1 MNLKRIIII
10 LLLSKSILVFS
21 QNFNIEQLGKN
32 KLINVSGGATASSIF
47 YAGDAA
53 RDPFSYFLNGNINVN
68 IAGLYNLPFS
78 FSYTNQK
85 LGYGKPVLMNRLS
98 IHPSYKWITAHI
110 GDASMSFSPYTLS
123 GHQFTGFGVD
133 LTPQGKFK
141 ISAMYGRLVRSN
153 EYNSNLPDLV
163 PAYKRYGYGF
173 KTQYA
178 LEKVTLGVTFFKAK
192 DQINSI
198 TTPIPFELGITP
210 KDNTAI
216 SFETSFKLFQKLQVQ
231 TDFAT
236 SSITEDTRV
245 ATTASR
251 KLNASLFLKPNTT
264 TTHYNAYKAQ
274 LVYPTGKGTLGL
286 GYERIDPNYRT
297 LGGYFFNNDLENI
310 TVNATQTVFNDK
322 INLSMNLGLQKD
334 NLDKQ
339 KQSQMTRLVT
349 SVTAN
354 FKVNQKLNLN
364 GNYSNF
370 QSYTN
375 SRNQFDYINQT
386 SNFDFLDTLNF
397 RQVNQNAALTINYL
411 LKNNKKIK
419 QAFNANFS
427 LQDAVNQQQ
436 GKTIAGGA
444 TTYYNS
450 GISYTMGLPEKTLN
464 LTASLNNTIG
474 KLDTGKN
481 LIWGPTLAA
490 NKLFFD
496 KKLNTSAA
504 ISYNTSRNN
513 GMKQNDVF
521 NFRVNGSYVYKEKHN
536 FSLNAIS
543 LFNSTPSGPKKDFTA
558 TLSYSYSFDKI
569 KLRPTK
575 KSEATAKNDSIPSEP
590 TLKIKYK
597 SFAFEG
603 TQTTIT
609 QQLDSLQN
617 AEKFDNETDFN
628 ALQTTLDLAKQANS
642 TKDFKNKALDYL
654 EQYALLTQKKQPKQT
669 NTATEVKTPN
679 TKDKTT
685 KTAKEIAKATQTT
698 KGAVVTLKKYIAHI
712 APSYRGTNS
721 IASNNVKSHKMHGI
735 SPINPKDQASYNG
748 YLRLVER
755 NKLSAQKLAQLQWIG
770 QELNKLKGE
779 TIEEWNA
786 NTHFNA
792 FYQSEKASIDQF
804 IASKKSNLFI
814 VNYLEKKMLTYYKA
828 LAEKQHPLLPTE
840 TK

>member
-1 MNLKRIIII
+1 
-10 LLLSKSILVFS
+10 
-21 QNFNIEQLGKN
+21 
-32 KLINVSGGATASSIF
+32 
-47 YAGDAA
+47 
-53 RDPFSYFLNGNINVN
+53 
-68 IAGLYNLPFS
+68 
-78 FSYTNQK
+78 
-85 LGYGKPVLMNRLS
+85 
-98 IHPSYKWITAHI
+98 
-110 GDASMSFSPYTLS
+110 
-123 GHQFTGFGVD
+123 
-133 LTPQGKFK
+133 
-141 ISAMYGRLVRSN
+141 
-153 EYNSNLPDLV
+153 
-163 PAYKRYGYGF
+163 
-173 KTQYA
+173 
-178 LEKVTLGVTFFKAK
+178 
-192 DQINSI
+192 
-198 TTPIPFELGITP
+198 
-210 KDNTAI
+210 
-216 SFETSFKLFQKLQVQ
+216 
-231 TDFAT
+231 
-236 SSITEDTRV
+236 
-245 ATTASR
+245 
-251 KLNASLFLKPNTT
+251 
-264 TTHYNAYKAQ
+264 
-274 LVYPTGKGTLGL
+274 
-286 GYERIDPNYRT
+286 
-297 LGGYFFNNDLENI
+297 
-310 TVNATQTVFNDK
+310 
-322 INLSMNLGLQKD
+322 MNLGLQKD

-349 SVTAN
+349 SVAADV
-354 FKVNQKLNLN
+354 KVNQKLNLN
-364 GNYSNF
+364 ANYSNF

-543 LFNSTPSGPKKDFTA
+543 LFNSTVSGPKKDFTA

-569 KLRPTK
+569 KLRPIK

-590 TLKIKYK
+590 ILKIKYK
-597 SFAFEG
+597 SLAFEG

-609 QQLDSLQN
+609 KQLDSLQKAN
-617 AEKFDNETDFN
+617 KFENETDFN
-628 ALQTTLDLAKQANS
+628 SIQTTLDLAKKANS
-642 TKDFKNKALDYL
+642 IKDFKNKALDYL
-654 EQYALLTQKKQPKQT
+654 EQYTLLTQKNKPTQT
-669 NTATEVKTPN
+669 NTSEEKAINSANKTQ
-679 TKDKTT
+679 
-685 KTAKEIAKATQTT
+685 KTAREVAKATQTT
-698 KGAVVTLKKYIAHI
+698 KGAVVSLKKYLIHVEPSFIGANTIA
-712 APSYRGTNS
+712 RNR
-721 IASNNVKSHKMHGI
+721 VKSHKMHGI

-792 FYQSEKASIDQF
+792 FYQSEKATIDQL

-828 LAEKQHPLLPTE
+828 LAEKQNLPLLTE